1 MREIILDTET
11 TGLDP
16 RDGHKVIEIGGVE
29 MINKVLTGNKFHY
42 YVNPERDVP
51 QDAYRIHGISS
62 EFLQDKPLF
71 RDIAHEFINFIH
83 NAKLV
88 IHNAQFDIKFLN
100 YELTLLNLP
109 SIDLA
114 EVIDTLI
121 IAKRA
126 FPGARVNLDALCKR
140 FKVDNTNRQFHG
152 ALKDAYL
159 LSEVYVE
166 LSGGRQVSFS
176 LREIEENIIIR
187 EEQAIKYTGK
197 GNRIII
203 TPTDNELKEHNSF
216 LSKFIN
222 LKPI

>member
-16 RDGHKVIEIGGVE
+16 KDGHKVIEIGGVE

-71 RDIAHEFINFIH
+71 RDIAHEFINFIN

-176 LREIEENIIIR
+176 LREIEENIIMK

-203 TPTDNELKEHNSF
+203 TPTDNELKEHNAF
-216 LSKFIN
+216 VSKFIN
-222 LKPI
+222 LKLI

>member
-16 RDGHKVIEIGGVE
+16 KDGHKVIEIGGVE

-71 RDIAHEFINFIH
+71 RDIAHEFINKIN

-166 LSGGRQVSFS
+166 LSGGRQASFS
-176 LREIEENIIIR
+176 LREIEENIIIK

-203 TPTDNELKEHNSF
+203 TPTDNELKEHNAF
-216 LSKFIN
+216 VSKFIN

>member
-16 RDGHKVIEIGGVE
+16 KDGHKVIEIGGVE

-71 RDIAHEFINFIH
+71 RDIAHEFINFIN

-176 LREIEENIIIR
+176 LREIEENIIMK

-203 TPTDNELKEHNSF
+203 TPTDNELKEHNAF
-216 LSKFIN
+216 VSKFIN

>member
-16 RDGHKVIEIGGVE
+16 KDGHKVIEIGGVE

-71 RDIAHEFINFIH
+71 RDIAHEFINFIN

-176 LREIEENIIIR
+176 LREIEENIIIK

-203 TPTDNELKEHNSF
+203 TPTDNELKEHNAF
-216 LSKFIN
+216 VSKFIN

>member
-62 EFLQDKPLF
+62 DFLQDKPLF
-71 RDIAHEFINFIH
+71 RDIAHEFINFIN

-100 YELTLLNLP
+100 YELTLLKLP

-176 LREIEENIIIR
+176 LREIEDNIIMK

-203 TPTDNELKEHNSF
+203 TPTDNELKEHNAF
-216 LSKFIN
+216 VSKFIN
-222 LKPI
+222 LKLI

>member
-176 LREIEENIIIR
+176 LREIEENIIMKD
-187 EEQAIKYTGK
+187 EQAIKYTGK

>member
-1 MREIILDTET
+1 MKYLLLYI
-11 TGLDP
+11 
-16 RDGHKVIEIGGVE
+16 
-29 MINKVLTGNKFHY
+29 
-42 YVNPERDVP
+42 
-51 QDAYRIHGISS
+51 
-62 EFLQDKPLF
+62 
-71 RDIAHEFINFIH
+71 FINFIH

-159 LSEVYVE
+159 LSEIYVE

-176 LREIEENIIIR
+176 LREIEENIIMK

-203 TPTDNELKEHNSF
+203 TPTDNELKEHNAF
-216 LSKFIN
+216 VSKFIN
-222 LKPI
+222 LKLI

>member
-51 QDAYRIHGISS
+51 QDAHRIHGISS

-71 RDIAHEFINFIH
+71 RDIAHEFINFIN

-176 LREIEENIIIR
+176 LREIEENIIMK

-203 TPTDNELKEHNSF
+203 TPTDNELKEHNAF
-216 LSKFIN
+216 LSKFH
-222 LKPI
+222 

>member
-100 YELTLLNLP
+100 YELTLLYLP

-176 LREIEENIIIR
+176 LREIEENIIMKD
-187 EEQAIKYTGK
+187 EQAIKYTGK

>member
-29 MINKVLTGNKFHY
+29 MINKVLTGNKFHC

-71 RDIAHEFINFIH
+71 KDIAHEFINFIN

-176 LREIEENIIIR
+176 LREIEENIIMK

>member
-16 RDGHKVIEIGGVE
+16 KDGHKVIEIGGVE

-71 RDIAHEFINFIH
+71 RNIAHEFINFIN

-176 LREIEENIIIR
+176 LREIEDNIIMK

-203 TPTDNELKEHNSF
+203 TPTDNELKEHNAF

>member
-16 RDGHKVIEIGGVE
+16 KDGHKVIEIGGVE

-71 RDIAHEFINFIH
+71 RDIAHEFINFIN

-176 LREIEENIIIR
+176 LREIEDNIIMK

-197 GNRIII
+197 GNRII
-203 TPTDNELKEHNSF
+203 TSTSAERSR
-216 LSKFIN
+216 
-222 LKPI
+222 

>member
-16 RDGHKVIEIGGVE
+16 KDGHKVIEIGGVE

-71 RDIAHEFINFIH
+71 GDIAHEFINFIN

-176 LREIEENIIIR
+176 LREIEENIIIK

-203 TPTDNELKEHNSF
+203 TPTDNELKEHNAF
-216 LSKFIN
+216 VSKFIN

>member
-16 RDGHKVIEIGGVE
+16 KDGHKVIEIGGVE

-71 RDIAHEFINFIH
+71 RDIAHEFINFIN

-176 LREIEENIIIR
+176 LREIEENIIIK

-203 TPTDNELKEHNSF
+203 TPTDDELKEHNAF
-216 LSKFIN
+216 VSKFID

>member
-16 RDGHKVIEIGGVE
+16 KNGHKVIEIGGVE

-71 RDIAHEFINFIH
+71 RDIAHEFINFIN

-176 LREIEENIIIR
+176 LREIEDNIIMK

-203 TPTDNELKEHNSF
+203 TPTDNELKEHNAF
-216 LSKFIN
+216 VSKFIN

>member
-16 RDGHKVIEIGGVE
+16 KDGHKVIEIGGVE

-71 RDIAHEFINFIH
+71 RNIAHEFINFIN

-176 LREIEENIIIR
+176 LREIEDNIIMK

-203 TPTDNELKEHNSF
+203 TPTDNELKENNAF
-216 LSKFIN
+216 VSKFIN

>member
-71 RDIAHEFINFIH
+71 RDIAHEFINFIN

-176 LREIEENIIIR
+176 LREIEENIIIK

-203 TPTDNELKEHNSF
+203 TPTDNELKEHNAF
-216 LSKFIN
+216 VSKFIN
-222 LKPI
+222 LKLI

>member
-16 RDGHKVIEIGGVE
+16 KEGHKVIEIGGIE

-42 YVNPERDVP
+42 YINPERDVP
-51 QDAYRIHGISS
+51 QDAYRIHGIST
-62 EFLQDKPLF
+62 EFLKDKPLF
-71 RDIAHEFINFIH
+71 KDIANEFISFIQD
-83 NAKLV
+83 AKLV

-100 YELTLLNLP
+100 YELTLLKLP
-109 SIDLA
+109 SIELA
-114 EVIDTLI
+114 EVIDTLT

-140 FKVDNTNRQFHG
+140 FKVDNTHRQFHG

-176 LREIEENIIIR
+176 LRKTNDHTLKVEQNI
-187 EEQAIKYTGK
+187 QYAGK
-197 GNRIII
+197 GNRIVIS
-203 TPTDNELKEHNSF
+203 PTDCELKEHND
-216 LSKFIN
+216 FISRFMD
-222 LKPI
+222 LKTI

>member
-71 RDIAHEFINFIH
+71 RDIAHEFINFIN

-176 LREIEENIIIR
+176 LREIEENIIMKD
-187 EEQAIKYTGK
+187 EQAIKYTGK

>member
-16 RDGHKVIEIGGVE
+16 KDGHKVIEIGGVE

-71 RDIAHEFINFIH
+71 RDIAHEFINFIN

-176 LREIEENIIIR
+176 LREIEDNIIMK

>member
-16 RDGHKVIEIGGVE
+16 KDGHKVIEIGGVE

-71 RDIAHEFINFIH
+71 RDIAHEFINFIN

-176 LREIEENIIIR
+176 LREIEENIIIK

-203 TPTDNELKEHNSF
+203 TPTDNELKEHNAF
-216 LSKFIN
+216 VSKFIN
-222 LKPI
+222 LKLI

>member
-71 RDIAHEFINFIH
+71 RDIAHEFINFIN

-100 YELTLLNLP
+100 YE
-109 SIDLA
+109 
-114 EVIDTLI
+114 
-121 IAKRA
+121 
-126 FPGARVNLDALCKR
+126 F
-140 FKVDNTNRQFHG
+140 
-152 ALKDAYL
+152 
-159 LSEVYVE
+159 
-166 LSGGRQVSFS
+166 
-176 LREIEENIIIR
+176 
-187 EEQAIKYTGK
+187 
-197 GNRIII
+197 
-203 TPTDNELKEHNSF
+203 
-216 LSKFIN
+216 
-222 LKPI
+222 

>member
-71 RDIAHEFINFIH
+71 RDIAHEFINFIN

-100 YELTLLNLP
+100 FELTLLNLP

-176 LREIEENIIIR
+176 LREIEENIIIK

-203 TPTDNELKEHNSF
+203 TPTDNELKEHNAF
-216 LSKFIN
+216 VSKFIN

>member
-176 LREIEENIIIR
+176 LREIEENIIMKD
-187 EEQAIKYTGK
+187 EQAIKYTGK

-203 TPTDNELKEHNSF
+203 TPTDNELKEHNAF
-216 LSKFIN
+216 VSKFIN

>member
-16 RDGHKVIEIGGVE
+16 KDGHKVIEIGGVE

-71 RDIAHEFINFIH
+71 RDIAHEFINFIN

-176 LREIEENIIIR
+176 LREIEENIIMKD
-187 EEQAIKYTGK
+187 EQAIKYTGK

>member
-16 RDGHKVIEIGGVE
+16 KDGHKVIEIGGVE

-71 RDIAHEFINFIH
+71 RNIAHEFINFIN

-176 LREIEENIIIR
+176 LREIEDNIIMK

-203 TPTDNELKEHNSF
+203 TPTDNELKEHNAF
-216 LSKFIN
+216 VSKFIN

>member
-16 RDGHKVIEIGGVE
+16 KDGHKVIEIGGVE

-71 RDIAHEFINFIH
+71 RDIAHEFINFIN

-176 LREIEENIIIR
+176 LREIEDNIIMK

-203 TPTDNELKEHNSF
+203 TPTYNELKEHNAF
-216 LSKFIN
+216 VSKFIN

>member
-16 RDGHKVIEIGGVE
+16 KDGHKVIEIGGVE

-71 RDIAHEFINFIH
+71 RDIAHEFINFIN

-176 LREIEENIIIR
+176 LREIEDNIIMK

-203 TPTDNELKEHNSF
+203 TPTDNELKEHNAF
-216 LSKFIN
+216 VSKFIN

>member
-176 LREIEENIIIR
+176 LREIEENIIMK

>member
-71 RDIAHEFINFIH
+71 RDIAHEFINFIN

-176 LREIEENIIIR
+176 LREIEENIIIK

-203 TPTDNELKEHNSF
+203 TPTDNELKEHNAF
-216 LSKFIN
+216 VSKFIN

>member
-16 RDGHKVIEIGGVE
+16 KDGHKVIEIGGVE

-71 RDIAHEFINFIH
+71 RDIAHEFINFIN

-176 LREIEENIIIR
+176 LREIEENIIIK

-203 TPTDNELKEHNSF
+203 TPTDNELKEHNAF
-216 LSKFIN
+216 VSKFIN
-222 LKPI
+222 LNPI

>member
-16 RDGHKVIEIGGVE
+16 KDGHKVIEIGGVE

-176 LREIEENIIIR
+176 LREIEENIIMKD
-187 EEQAIKYTGK
+187 EQAIKYTGK

-203 TPTDNELKEHNSF
+203 TPTDNELKEHNAF
-216 LSKFIN
+216 VSKFIN